1 MKITDL
7 KPGQKVKIF
16 RKDYTYE
23 GIKKVPAKI
32 GKVQKIVFQGE
43 EKNDQILYNLSEG
56 ALTLENENIQMLWPQ

>member
-23 GIKKVPAKI
+23 GIKKVPGKI
-32 GKVQKIVFQGE
+32 GRVQKIVFQGE
-43 EKNDQILYNLSEG
+43 EKDDQILYPITDCAKS
-56 ALTLENENIQMLWPQ
+56 LESENILIGKLI

>member
-23 GIKKVPAKI
+23 GIKKVPGKI
-32 GKVQKIVFQGE
+32 GRVQKIVFQGLDKE
-43 EKNDQILYNLSEG
+43 DQILYNLSDG
-56 ALTLENENIQMLWPQ
+56 TLTLENENILMVWPQ